1 LNGLP
6 GVIGIDPQYQPATP
20 EVRNGTVKGVQT
32 TSVSFLAAVHAGAF
46 ARPRN
51 VSPAGLISLLGLG
64 QVLTAKGNVS
74 AAEPMLREAL
84 AIRQKSMPAGHWQV
98 AEGESALGWCFGR
111 MNREEEAR
119 PLVAAALDTLSRQLG
134 SSHRLTRTAL
144 RRLAEI
150 REPR

>member
-1 LNGLP
+1 MA
-6 GVIGIDPQYQPATP
+6 Y
-20 EVRNGTVKGVQT
+20 
-32 TSVSFLAAVHAGAF
+32 
-46 ARPRN
+46 
-51 VSPAGLISLLGLG
+51 SLLGLG
-64 QVLTAKGNVS
+64 QVLTAKGDVS

-98 AEGESALGWCFGR
+98 AEAESALGWCLGR

-119 PLVAAALDTLSRQLG
+119 PLLAAALDTLSRQLG

-150 REPR
+150 GEPR